1 MQPTMAPG
9 SQKQISAQGF
19 TLIEVLIA
27 LAIFS
32 IGILAVAG
40 MQIQSVS
47 LNATARLQTE
57 ATTLAVEK
65 IETLKVLPYDD
76 ADLDE
81 GNNPHQ
87 EQAGSYSI
95 VWEVEEALDLPIK
108 TITITVSNANPN
120 AKDVILS
127 TIIAQGS

>member
-1 MQPTMAPG
+1 
-9 SQKQISAQGF
+9 
-19 TLIEVLIA
+19 
-27 LAIFS
+27 
-32 IGILAVAG
+32 

-65 IETLKVLPYDD
+65 IETLKVLPYDH

-87 EQAGSYSI
+87 EQVGSYSI
-95 VWEVEEALDLPIK
+95 VWEVEEALDLPMK
-108 TITITVSNANPN
+108 TITVTVSSANPN
-120 AKDVILS
+120 AKNVILS
-127 TIIAQGS
+127 TIKAQDS